1 MLKRNQILFSVYRT
15 FMRWFGAA
23 FDHRYLDPKVPLATF
38 ASHQHHM
45 RHLAE
50 VGNHHGKKIL
60 EIGSREVTGKSIAKE
75 LFAKAHYTGFDYY
88 PGDNVDVVGDAH
100 KLSEYFPPES
110 FDVIFSRACFDHFA
124 MPWLVAEEMIKLL
137 KTGGFLFVETHFSY
151 ASHERPWHFFQ
162 FSDMGLRALFP
173 PAFGMECLEA
183 GMSNPMIGRF
193 SRLADDY
200 LRFRPIPGL
209 YCHSEYLGRKIS
221 KVATF
226 DWRSLSLAE
235 VVQGTHYPEPAPSG
249 TD

>member
-1 MLKRNQILFSVYRT
+1 
-15 FMRWFGAA
+15 
-23 FDHRYLDPKVPLATF
+23 
-38 ASHQHHM
+38 
-45 RHLAE
+45 
-50 VGNHHGKKIL
+50 
-60 EIGSREVTGKSIAKE
+60 
-75 LFAKAHYTGFDYY
+75 
-88 PGDNVDVVGDAH
+88 
-100 KLSEYFPPES
+100 
-110 FDVIFSRACFDHFA
+110 
-124 MPWLVAEEMIKLL
+124 
-137 KTGGFLFVETHFSY
+137 
-151 ASHERPWHFFQ
+151 
-162 FSDMGLRALFP
+162 
-173 PAFGMECLEA
+173 MECLEA